1 MEKVLTPQEEKQL
14 TPQQALPGYPGV
26 RPPKGWIPPLG
37 QLLTLLGVYDNV
49 SGYWVG
55 MPLQALTEALLVAE
69 TLRTEDRIDE
79 RNKIELTVPNGT
91 AKDTAKTQ
99 QYTIPTGEVWYL
111 NRLNLVTEAEVSGN
125 IRISKFPKSDT
136 VDKAY
141 LGTDLA
147 ASQNVNYD
155 LEAAG
160 QLGAD
165 LRLVGGD
172 IITVVGTVT
181 AVGGTTA
188 DRKVTLNLFGRKS
201 TRLV

>member
-1 MEKVLTPQEEKQL
+1 MKNRL
-14 TPQQALPGYPGV
+14 TPQQASPGYPGT
-26 RPPKGWIPPLG
+26 RPPKGWVPPMDAV
-37 QLLTLLGVYDNV
+37 LTLLGVFDNV

-69 TLRTEDRIDE
+69 ALHTEDRVDE

-91 AKDTAKTQ
+91 AKDEVKTKE
-99 QYTIPTGEVWYL
+99 YEIPAGEVWYL
-111 NRLNLVTEAEVSGN
+111 NRLNLVTEAEISGN
-125 IRISKFPKSDT
+125 IRISKFPKANT

-147 ASQNVNYD
+147 ASQNTNYD
-155 LEAAG
+155 LAGAG

-172 IITVVGTVT
+172 KVTVVATVT

-188 DRKVTLNLFGRKS
+188 DRKVTLNPFGRKA